1 VDDQVKWPHIRR
13 VFGDA
18 LRSSLHGSIATVD
31 DAGRPHI
38 TPIGF
43 LFLRDNDTTYYFEE

>member
-1 VDDQVKWPHIRR
+1 MDDQVKWPRIRR

-31 DAGRPHI
+31 EAARPHI
-38 TPIGF
+38 TPTGF
-43 LFLRDNDTTYYFEE
+43 LFLRDNDTAYCFEE

>member
-13 VFGDA
+13 VFGGA
-18 LRSSLHGSIATVD
+18 LRSSLRGSIATVD
-31 DAGRPHI
+31 DTGRPNI

-43 LFLRDNDTTYYFEE
+43 LFLRDNDTTYSFEE